1 MSKCNM
7 YVPPIT
13 CMSLHRIIL
22 LAQSQYS
29 DIMIIM
35 SFCTSAETNTKTICL
50 IKVLNWKLELKGKS
64 DKLLKFEN

>member
-1 MSKCNM
+1 M